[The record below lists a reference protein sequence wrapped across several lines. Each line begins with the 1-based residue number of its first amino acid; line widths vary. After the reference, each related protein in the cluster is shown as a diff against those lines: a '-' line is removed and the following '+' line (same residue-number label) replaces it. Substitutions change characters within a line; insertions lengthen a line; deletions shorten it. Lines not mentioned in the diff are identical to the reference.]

1 MTVLLTLWPR
11 IFQQLFSSQRGLYMW
26 PWLPRLA
33 RYATYLRRLQF
44 ARHSA
49 FSGPQPVRLRRLLR
63 ALRRLH
69 CKTAKRRDREVPGW
83 HFTRLKRYCFLPISV
98 TSLADPRGVRQTSS
112 SQRKRRE
119 KMPRSTSLS
128 EAGAVSLMMPCSA
141 IQFLGWPNRAFL
153 EE

>member
-1 MTVLLTLWPR
+1 MPFLLTLWPR
-11 IFQQLFSSQRGLYMW
+11 VFQQLFSSQRGLYMW

-49 FSGPQPVRLRRLLR
+49 FSGPQPVRLRRLMR
-63 ALRRLH
+63 ALRR
-69 CKTAKRRDREVPGW
+69 KTAKRRDREVPGW
-83 HFTRLKRYCFLPISV
+83 HFTRLKRYCFLSISA

-112 SQRKRRE
+112 SQRKRRK
-119 KMPRSTSLS
+119 KMPRSASLS